1 MTLAR
6 RMVKRDDEATGD
18 RVRHGIALF
27 RARSARELE
36 KRLAVVALALV
47 LEERRALLKRKL
59 LSKDERALFK
69 IASDFAFRHQDGR
82 QRKDYDRVAGMFH
95 MALYTSPRLIGVSA
109 RAGTSGWDVDVGS

>member
-6 RMVKRDDEATGD
+6 RMVERDDEATGD

-59 LSKDERALFK
+59 LSKDEGALFK
-69 IASDFAFRHQDGR
+69 IAGDFAFRHQDGR
-82 QRKDYDRVAGMFH
+82 QRKDYDRVFRDWVYWWYLATIQ
-95 MALYTSPRLIGVSA
+95 LTDRLPHRSA
-109 RAGTSGWDVDVGS
+109 SIN